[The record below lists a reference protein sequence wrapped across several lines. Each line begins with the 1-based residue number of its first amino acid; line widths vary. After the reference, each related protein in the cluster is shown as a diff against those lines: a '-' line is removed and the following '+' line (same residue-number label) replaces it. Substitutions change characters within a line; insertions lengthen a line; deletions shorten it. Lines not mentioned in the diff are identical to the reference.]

1 MRAGAGMASRA
12 VLARLDRIG
21 QGSITPQQGLAVLGA
36 SLAAPTPIPII
47 AANPFS
53 WATFLHQLP
62 GSRPSRAPA
71 HLQEFASDL
80 EAVVPAGH
88 EGAIAGSHPA
98 GQVPAGG
105 SSGLKTKQELLQM
118 VTAAV
123 RDVAGEI
130 GPDEPLM
137 SAGETQHKM
146 CTFQI
151 YFLS

>member
-1 MRAGAGMASRA
+1 MHVGAGMASQA

-36 SLAAPTPIPII
+36 SLAAPTPNPII
-47 AANPFS
+47 AANNFS
-53 WATFLHQLP
+53 WATFLQHLP
-62 GSRPSRAPA
+62 GSRTSGAPV

-80 EAVVPAGH
+80 EPLVSAGQH
-88 EGAIAGSHPA
+88 GMIAGNCPA

-105 SSGLKTKQELLQM
+105 SSGVRTKQELLQL

-123 RDVAGEI
+123 RDVAGEV

-137 SAGETQHKM
+137 SAGETHPMK
-146 CTFQI
+146 C
-151 YFLS
+151 